1 VGVVG
6 IGSKERS
13 RVAGRH
19 GCHPQGTAAVQTT
32 RLLQLMEQLVE
43 GKVNEQQV
51 AAMLHPTPF
60 MAQLLTL
67 FDLWDVNASGKLEED
82 GA

>member
-1 VGVVG
+1 M
-6 IGSKERS
+6 
-13 RVAGRH
+13 
-19 GCHPQGTAAVQTT
+19 QTT
-32 RLLQLMEQLVE
+32 RLLQLLQQLAE
-43 GKVNEQQV
+43 GEVTNQQV

-82 GA
+82 GAWHTNHSPDPTE